1 MYYYQ
6 SNLEI
11 QQNRQAY
18 ESMYDPNHI
27 LVQIDKLMDW
37 NRVYQLLEPFY
48 PITIGRPT
56 IDPLIFVKIL
66 MIQYLEGF
74 RSVQFTC
81 KQIQQHA
88 TYLWFLGISL
98 TDKVPCH
105 SPAFPSFFA
114 IGSIPVYGKRYLIM
128 SFNGFKKMGS
138 YLRTRGQRMK
148 PSEKPM
154 PINKNA
160 SK

>member
-11 QQNRQAY
+11 QQNRRAY
-18 ESMYDPNHI
+18 ESMYGPNHI

-37 NRVYQLLEPFY
+37 NHVYQLLEPFY
-48 PITIGRPT
+48 PSTIGRPT

-74 RSVQFTC
+74 RSVRFTC

-88 TYLWFLGISL
+88 TYRWFLGISP
-98 TDKVPCH
+98 TDKAPCH
-105 SPAFPSFFA
+105 S
-114 IGSIPVYGKRYLIM
+114 SISKFLRHRVDPGVWEVLFDHVLQRIQED
-128 SFNGFKKMGS
+128 GFLS
-138 YLRTRGQRMK
+138 PDTWAAD
-148 PSEKPM
+148 ETE
-154 PINKNA
+154 
-160 SK
+160 